1 MAINSEKEL
10 LSKFVQLYQAYQQGE
25 FPKEGLAERM
35 EVLLN
40 AYTPEEKT
48 KTPPQVKTL
57 QAESLEG
64 LEIMVN
70 GHLEYLTA
78 TGQTLLGSVQY
89 STQSNGF
96 FSRVTYSAMM
106 TYKRED

>member
-1 MAINSEKEL
+1 MAINSEKKL
-10 LSKFVQLYQAYQQGE
+10 LSKFVQLYQAFKQGE
-25 FPKEGLAERM
+25 FPVEGLPERM

-57 QAESLEG
+57 EAESLEG

-78 TGQTLLGSVQY
+78 TGQKLLGSVQY
-89 STQSNGF
+89 STVKNGL
-96 FSRVTYSAMM
+96 FSGVTYSAMM